1 VPFSAVIDM
10 SNVVDRSEWHGK
22 ALVYLPK
29 YVAARRSA
37 VRRERRRYRGFVLGR
52 SSACI
57 PPSRA
62 RSARVSRLA
71 RARGLP
77 DRDARVFARTLPPIA
92 TSVPGVFVLNSA
104 HIVNG
109 TLNVNETL
117 GLVDRG
123 LAALDAC
130 LPAVVQ

>member
-1 VPFSAVIDM
+1 MFVTALERMYPAFS
-10 SNVVDRSEWHGK
+10 RSK
-22 ALVYLPK
+22 L
-29 YVAARRSA
+29 
-37 VRRERRRYRGFVLGR
+37 
-52 SSACI
+52 
-57 PPSRA
+57 RA
-62 RSARVSRLA
+62 FRVSRV
-71 RARGLP
+71 RY
-77 DRDARVFARTLPPIA
+77 VFPIATLGYSRTLPAIA
-92 TSVPGVFVLNSA
+92 TSVPGAFVLNSA